1 MAAPTGPTAVAAIT
15 KIASIENQNL
25 FLENLDEVIKETDK
39 DTEKIYEGDTT
50 IDLFNLFRE
59 CFFYYNLIERLIEAY
74 DTANS
79 MTASTTDK
87 KSDDIENVN
96 DKKKEFAS
104 FVKKYKNLTE
114 ILNIIESSS
123 AVDNKLQNLM
133 NRCKIVLQGD
143 YGNVSKKV
151 TLLNKILSEVIVKK
165 LTGIYDNRRTAIA
178 TKSSSI
184 VRVYYPNPDLTT
196 STPTSK
202 KSKNK
207 IREDVIKIDYN
218 NTECTDKFNCAL
230 HQTMLRTDDYL
241 KSVLNTFNNV
251 NNPKMKKSKQIYT
264 SYFDNKDDPK
274 KPYYLVWDDDK
285 DYGRETYN
293 LDSVKGGS
301 KKNNTKKKYK

>member
-1 MAAPTGPTAVAAIT
+1 MPTSNDGAAAIA

-59 CFFYYNLIERLIEAY
+59 CFFYYNLIERLVEAY
-74 DTANS
+74 DTTDSIA
-79 MTASTTDK
+79 TSTGDK
-87 KSDDIENVN
+87 KDEDIVNVN

-104 FVKKYKNLTE
+104 FVKSYKNLTE
-114 ILNIIESSS
+114 VLKIIESSS
-123 AVDNKLQNLM
+123 AMDDKLQNLM
-133 NRCKIVLQGD
+133 NGCKIVLQGD
-143 YGNVSKKV
+143 YGNISKKV

-165 LTGIYDNRRTAIA
+165 LKKIYDDRRTAIA

-184 VRVYYPNPDLTT
+184 VRVYYPNPDSTT
-196 STPTSK
+196 STPTTK

-264 SYFDNKDDPK
+264 SYFDDPK

-285 DYGRETYN
+285 NLGRQTYN